1 MAGRRSSRTL
11 AGLAEST
18 PSEAGLE
25 ANILRYLAAC
35 IERQR
40 CLPERW
46 VTITLPTQPE
56 EHKLGFDAAARLSPG
71 RYAVLQFKRPHKP
84 KGRAASFCIE
94 TGQFCTL
101 LRYPPGS
108 AFYVLPAVETNRDMW
123 DVRAGLLD
131 RTCLVDA
138 WDLVVPLLAAGRQ
151 WPQRGNPF
159 GECTRTI
166 HVDGC
171 CPCTASVP
179 VKSDSAG
186 SAAARRWRVYAQ
198 PARALCAHPPRAGF
212 VVVGGRSGTGAA
224 GAGRGGTAAGG
235 SDGGSAGTGAAGAGR
250 GGTAAGGSDGGSAER
265 IMTAGGVRWSRDE
278 ALRLLRRALKD
289 LPPSYR
295 ERSMRGAPDDDN
307 VLGKWAASILDH
319 VKRGRGGRGRGS
331 RHVLGFGNMP

>member
-1 MAGRRSSRTL
+1 MADRRSSRTL

-40 CLPERW
+40 CLPEGW
-46 VTITLPTQPE
+46 VAITLPTQPE
-56 EHKLGFDAAARLSPG
+56 EHKLGFDAAAGLSPG

-84 KGRAASFCIE
+84 KGGAASFHIE

-138 WDLVVPLLAAGRQ
+138 WDLVVPLLAGRAASRQ
-151 WPQRGNPF
+151 LLKRGGNPF
-159 GECTRTI
+159 VEKMRTI
-166 HVDGC
+166 QVDGC

-186 SAAARRWRVYAQ
+186 SAAARRCRICAK
-198 PARALCAHPPRAGF
+198 PARALCAHPPWAGF
-212 VVVGGRSGTGAA
+212 VVAGGGARASVA
-224 GAGRGGTAAGG
+224 GAGGGGAAAGG
-235 SDGGSAGTGAAGAGR
+235 AGGGGEPPGAAAG
-250 GGTAAGGSDGGSAER
+250 R
-265 IMTAGGVRWSRDE
+265 IMTAGGVRWSPDK
-278 ALRLLRRALKD
+278 ASRLLRQALKD

-295 ERSMRGAPDDDN
+295 EYSMRGAPDDDDN
-307 VLGKWAASILDH
+307 DLGSWVESILH
-319 VKRGRGGRGRGS
+319 YAKRGSGGGGRGS
-331 RHVLGFGNMP
+331 RYVLGFGNMP